1 MEKIKAI
8 FALFLMVA
16 LPVAAADVSVI
27 GLFSNKAVLVVD
39 GGKPRTLSAGQI
51 TPEGV
56 RLISASSE
64 SAVVE
69 INGRRETLTPGN
81 GRYGSAGRSAAG
93 TSSVVLPADSRG
105 HFITDGAINGN
116 TLQFLVDT
124 GATLVTLSSSEA
136 RRLGIN
142 YLSGKRALSQTAN
155 GVVSAYRIQIDTV
168 RVGDITAHNVDA
180 IVIEGNGLPIT
191 LLGMSFL
198 NRMDMKRDG
207 LTMTL
212 TKRY

>member
-8 FALFLMVA
+8 CALFLMVA
-16 LPVAAADVSVI
+16 LPVAAADVNVI

-39 GGKPRTLSAGQI
+39 GGKPRTVSAGEI

-69 INGRRETLTPGN
+69 INGRRQTLTPGN
-81 GRYGSAGRSAAG
+81 GSYGSAGRSAAG

-105 HFITDGAINGN
+105 HFVTDGAINGN

-142 YLSGKRALSQTAN
+142 YLSGKRAYSQTAN
-155 GVVSAYRIQIDTV
+155 GVVSAYRIQLDTV

-180 IVIEGNGLPIT
+180 IVIEGNGLPLA